1 MIPVQFALEL
11 ETSLSRQIATL
22 HDTASAGTVPIPV
35 LGLIENSQAEFLKLL
50 SALNTGENDSTRYP
64 AVTETQLLGSDAAWL
79 QATQNT
85 TAVNAGLQ
93 ELTALWSIY
102 ITVDKCVQF
111 YQQAAAN
118 SAQPQARLF
127 FSSLSH
133 VKKIL
138 RRRLDGIIQIYYN
151 HYWGELGFAPFI
163 LGKD

>member
-1 MIPVQFALEL
+1 MRPIQFAFEL
-11 ETSLSRQIATL
+11 ETSLSRQIETL
-22 HDTASAGTVPIPV
+22 HDTATTGTVPIPV
-35 LGLIENSQAEFLKLL
+35 LGLIKNSQTEFLKLL
-50 SALNTGENDSTRYP
+50 SALNTGESDSVRYP
-64 AVTETQLLGSDAAWL
+64 AVTETQLLGSDAVWQ

-85 TAVNAGLQ
+85 TAANACLQ

-102 ITVDKCVQF
+102 ITIDKCVQF
-111 YQQAAAN
+111 YQQAAVN

-151 HYWGELGFAPFI
+151 YYWGELGFAPFI